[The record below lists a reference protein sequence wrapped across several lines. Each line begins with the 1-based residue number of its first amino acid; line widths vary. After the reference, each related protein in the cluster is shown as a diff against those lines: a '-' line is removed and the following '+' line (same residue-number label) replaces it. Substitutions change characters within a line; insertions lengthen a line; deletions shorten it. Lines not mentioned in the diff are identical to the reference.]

1 VIVINLQHSI
11 VPVVQLVTG
20 GGGGGVLVRGTA
32 LAAANMTK
40 NKTVKGVATR
50 ENIVNEDGVLGML
63 VASWL
68 RFQL

>member
-1 VIVINLQHSI
+1 
-11 VPVVQLVTG
+11 VVQLVTG

>member
-1 VIVINLQHSI
+1 ML
-11 VPVVQLVTG
+11 PVVQLSTV

-32 LAAANMTK
+32 LAAVNMTK

-68 RFQL
+68 RFKL